1 MSIHSEVLMEL
12 STLEETSTASTS
24 LMIQDLE
31 FQQNASASEADEL
44 EGQGL
49 LGAGVGAAIGGLG
62 GAAAG
67 FVTYAAGYAYDNVVG
82 SGSSWSWT
90 AAGRDTFVGAAAGAV
105 GGAVAGAFAPL

>member
-1 MSIHSEVLMEL
+1 MSIHSEVLMEP
-12 STLEETSTASTS
+12 STLEKMPTAATS

-31 FQQNASASEADEL
+31 FQQNASASEIDEL

-67 FVTYAAGYAYDNVVG
+67 FAGYAAGYAYDNVFGKG
-82 SGSSWSWT
+82 SDWSWSS
-90 AAGRDTFVGAAAGAV
+90 AGRDTVVGATAGAV
-105 GGAVAGAFAPL
+105 GGAIAGAFTPL